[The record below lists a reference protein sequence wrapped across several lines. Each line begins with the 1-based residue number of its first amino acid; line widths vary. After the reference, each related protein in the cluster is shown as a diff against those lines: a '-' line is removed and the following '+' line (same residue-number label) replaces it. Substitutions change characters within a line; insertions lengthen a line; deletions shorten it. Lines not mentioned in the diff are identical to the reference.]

1 MDRGA
6 KMYGIINYEVFLL
19 TGILLNLIP
28 GADTMYIVGRSISQ
42 GRKAGVYSVF
52 GIISG
57 SLVHTLLVAFGLS
70 IILTKSVLLFN
81 TIKIAGVIYL
91 VYLGIRMLIDKTN
104 VNFDVATS
112 SKLNIRKIYVQGLLT
127 SLTNPKVSLFFIAFL
142 PQFIDTKASGPIPF
156 IILGLTFT
164 ITGLLW
170 CLFIAYFSSY
180 VTKKLRGNQKVGTVL
195 NKITGIIFIGM
206 GLKLL
211 QTKAPQ

>member
-1 MDRGA
+1 
-6 KMYGIINYEVFLL
+6 MYGIINYEVFLI

-52 GIISG
+52 GIITG

-70 IILTKSVLLFN
+70 IILTKSIILFN
-81 TIKIAGVIYL
+81 AIKIIGVIYL
-91 VYLGIRMLIDKTN
+91 VYLGIRMIVDKTN
-104 VNFDVATS
+104 VNFQANVS

-127 SLTNPKVSLFFIAFL
+127 SLTNPKVALFFIAFL
-142 PQFIDTKASGPIPF
+142 PQFINTKASSPISF

-164 ITGLLW
+164 VTGLLW

-180 VTKKLRGNQKVGTVL
+180 VTKKLRGNEKIGMVL
-195 NKITGIIFIGM
+195 NKITGMIFIGM

-211 QTKAPQ
+211 QAKAPQ

>member
-1 MDRGA
+1 
-6 KMYGIINYEVFLL
+6 MYGIINYEVFLL

-28 GADTMYIVGRSISQ
+28 GADTMYIVGRSVSQ

-52 GIISG
+52 GIITG

-70 IILTKSVLLFN
+70 IILTKSAVLFN
-81 TIKIAGVIYL
+81 TIKVIGVIYL
-91 VYLGIRMLIDKTN
+91 VYLGIKMILDKTN
-104 VNFDVATS
+104 IAFQAPSN
-112 SKLNIRKIYVQGLLT
+112 KLNIRKIYLQGLLT

-156 IILGLTFT
+156 IILGITFT
-164 ITGLLW
+164 VTGLLW
-170 CLFIAYFSSY
+170 CLFVAYFSSY
-180 VTKKLRGNQKVGTVL
+180 VTKKLRGNQKVGMIL
-195 NKITGIIFIGM
+195 NKVTGLIFIGM

>member
-1 MDRGA
+1 
-6 KMYGIINYEVFLL
+6 MYGIINYEVFLL

-52 GIISG
+52 GIITG

-70 IILTKSVLLFN
+70 IILTKSIVLFN
-81 TIKIAGVIYL
+81 TIKVIGVIYL
-91 VYLGIRMLIDKTN
+91 VYLGIKMILDKTN
-104 VNFDVATS
+104 VAFQAS
-112 SKLNIRKIYVQGLLT
+112 SNKLNIRKIYLQGLLT

-142 PQFIDTKASGPIPF
+142 PQFIDTKASGPMPF
-156 IILGLTFT
+156 IILGITFT
-164 ITGLLW
+164 VTGLLW
-170 CLFIAYFSSY
+170 CLFVAYFSSY
-180 VTKKLRGNQKVGTVL
+180 VTKKLRGNRKVGMIL
-195 NKITGIIFIGM
+195 NKVTGMIFIGM

>member
-1 MDRGA
+1 
-6 KMYGIINYEVFLL
+6 MYGIINYEVFLL

-52 GIISG
+52 GIITG

-70 IILTKSVLLFN
+70 IILTKSIVLFN
-81 TIKIAGVIYL
+81 IIKVIGVIYL
-91 VYLGIRMLIDKTN
+91 VYLGIKMILDKTN
-104 VNFDVATS
+104 VAFQAS
-112 SKLNIRKIYVQGLLT
+112 SNKLNIRKIYIQGLLT

-142 PQFIDTKASGPIPF
+142 PQFIDTKASGPMPF

-164 ITGLLW
+164 VTGLLW
-170 CLFIAYFSSY
+170 CLFVAYFSSY
-180 VTKKLRGNQKVGTVL
+180 VTKKLRGNQKIGMIL
-195 NKITGIIFIGM
+195 NKITGLIFIGM

>member
-1 MDRGA
+1 
-6 KMYGIINYEVFLL
+6 MYGIINYEVFLL

-52 GIISG
+52 GIITG

-70 IILTKSVLLFN
+70 IILTKSIVLFN
-81 TIKIAGVIYL
+81 TIKVIGVIYL
-91 VYLGIRMLIDKTN
+91 VYLGIKMILDKTN
-104 VNFDVATS
+104 IAFQAS
-112 SKLNIRKIYVQGLLT
+112 SNKLNIRKIYVQGLLT

-142 PQFIDTKASGPIPF
+142 PQFIDTKASGPMPF

-164 ITGLLW
+164 VTGLLW
-170 CLFIAYFSSY
+170 CLFVAYFSSY
-180 VTKKLRGNQKVGTVL
+180 VTKKLRGNQKVGMIL
-195 NKITGIIFIGM
+195 NKITGLIFIGM

>member
-1 MDRGA
+1 
-6 KMYGIINYEVFLL
+6 MYGIINYEVFLL

-52 GIISG
+52 GIITG

-70 IILTKSVLLFN
+70 IILTKSIVLFN
-81 TIKIAGVIYL
+81 TIKVIGVIYL
-91 VYLGIRMLIDKTN
+91 VYLGIKMLLDKTN
-104 VNFDVATS
+104 VAFQAS
-112 SKLNIRKIYVQGLLT
+112 SNKLNIRKIYVQGLLT

-142 PQFIDTKASGPIPF
+142 PQFIDTKASGPMPF

-164 ITGLLW
+164 VTGLLW
-170 CLFIAYFSSY
+170 CLFVAYFSSY
-180 VTKKLRGNQKVGTVL
+180 VTKKLRGNQKVGMIL
-195 NKITGIIFIGM
+195 NKITGLIFIGM

>member
-1 MDRGA
+1 
-6 KMYGIINYEVFLL
+6 MYGIINYEVFLL

-52 GIISG
+52 GIITG

-70 IILTKSVLLFN
+70 IILTKSIVLFN
-81 TIKIAGVIYL
+81 TIKVIGVIYL
-91 VYLGIRMLIDKTN
+91 VYLGIKMILDKTN
-104 VNFDVATS
+104 VAFQAS
-112 SKLNIRKIYVQGLLT
+112 SNKLNIRKIYLQGLLT

-142 PQFIDTKASGPIPF
+142 PQFIDTKASGPMPF
-156 IILGLTFT
+156 IILGITFT
-164 ITGLLW
+164 VTGLLW
-170 CLFIAYFSSY
+170 CLFVAYFSSY
-180 VTKKLRGNQKVGTVL
+180 VTKKLRGNQKVGMIL
-195 NKITGIIFIGM
+195 NKVTGMIFIGM

>member
-1 MDRGA
+1 
-6 KMYGIINYEVFLL
+6 MYGIINYEVFLV

-52 GIISG
+52 GIITG

-70 IILTKSVLLFN
+70 IILTKSIILFN
-81 TIKIAGVIYL
+81 TIKIIGVIYL
-91 VYLGIRMLIDKTN
+91 VYLGIRMMIDKTN
-104 VNFDVATS
+104 VNFQAS
-112 SKLNIRKIYVQGLLT
+112 APNKLNLRKIYVQGLLT
-127 SLTNPKVSLFFIAFL
+127 SITNPKVALFFIAFL
-142 PQFIDTKASGPIPF
+142 PQFIDTKVSSPVSF

-164 ITGLLW
+164 ITGLFW
-170 CLFIAYFSSY
+170 CLFIAYFSSH
-180 VTKKLRGNQKVGTVL
+180 VTKKLRGNEKVGMVL

-211 QTKAPQ
+211 QAKAPQ

>member
-1 MDRGA
+1 
-6 KMYGIINYEVFLL
+6 MYGIINYEVFLL

-52 GIISG
+52 GIITG
-57 SLVHTLLVAFGLS
+57 SLVHTLFVAFGLS
-70 IILTKSVLLFN
+70 IILTKSVVLFN
-81 TIKIAGVIYL
+81 ITKIIGVIYL
-91 VYLGIRMLIDKTN
+91 VYLGIKMVLDKTN
-104 VNFDVATS
+104 VDFQAS
-112 SKLNIRKIYVQGLLT
+112 SNKLNIRKIYIQGLLT

-142 PQFIDTKASGPIPF
+142 PQFIDTKASSPIPF

-164 ITGLLW
+164 ATGLLW
-170 CLFIAYFSSY
+170 CLFVAYFSSY
-180 VTKKLRGNQKVGTVL
+180 VTKKLRGNQKVGMIL
-195 NKITGIIFIGM
+195 NKVTGMIFIGM

>member
-1 MDRGA
+1 
-6 KMYGIINYEVFLL
+6 MYGIINYEVFLL

-42 GRKAGVYSVF
+42 GRKAGMYSVF
-52 GIISG
+52 GIITG

-70 IILTKSVLLFN
+70 IILTKSIVLFN
-81 TIKIAGVIYL
+81 TIKVIGVIYL
-91 VYLGIRMLIDKTN
+91 VYLGIKMILDKTN
-104 VNFDVATS
+104 VAFQVS
-112 SKLNIRKIYVQGLLT
+112 SNKLNIRKIYIQGLLT

-142 PQFIDTKASGPIPF
+142 PQFIDTKASGPMPF

-164 ITGLLW
+164 VTGLLW
-170 CLFIAYFSSY
+170 CLFVAYFSSY
-180 VTKKLRGNQKVGTVL
+180 VTKKLRGNQKVGMIL
-195 NKITGIIFIGM
+195 NKITGLIFIGM

>member
-1 MDRGA
+1 
-6 KMYGIINYEVFLL
+6 MYGIINYEVFLL

-42 GRKAGVYSVF
+42 GRKAGVYSVL
-52 GIISG
+52 GIITG

-81 TIKIAGVIYL
+81 TIKVIGVIYL
-91 VYLGIRMLIDKTN
+91 VYLGIKMILDKTN
-104 VNFDVATS
+104 VAFQDS
-112 SKLNIRKIYVQGLLT
+112 SNKLNIRKIYLQGLLT

-142 PQFIDTKASGPIPF
+142 PQFIDTKASGPVPF

-164 ITGLLW
+164 VTGLLW
-170 CLFIAYFSSY
+170 CLFVAYFSSY
-180 VTKKLRGNQKVGTVL
+180 VTKKLRGNQKIGMIL
-195 NKITGIIFIGM
+195 NKVTGMIFIGM

-211 QTKAPQ
+211 QTKPPQ

>member
-1 MDRGA
+1 
-6 KMYGIINYEVFLL
+6 MYGIINYEVFLL

-52 GIISG
+52 GIITG

-70 IILTKSVLLFN
+70 IILTKSIVLFN
-81 TIKIAGVIYL
+81 TIKVIGVIYL
-91 VYLGIRMLIDKTN
+91 VYLGIKMILDKTN
-104 VNFDVATS
+104 VAFQAS
-112 SKLNIRKIYVQGLLT
+112 SNKLNIRKIYVQGLLT

-142 PQFIDTKASGPIPF
+142 PQFIDTKASGPMPF

-164 ITGLLW
+164 VTGLLW
-170 CLFIAYFSSY
+170 CLFVAYFSSY
-180 VTKKLRGNQKVGTVL
+180 VTKKLRGNQKVGMIL
-195 NKITGIIFIGM
+195 NKITGLIFIGV

>member
-1 MDRGA
+1 
-6 KMYGIINYEVFLL
+6 MYGIINYEVFLL

-52 GIISG
+52 GIITG
-57 SLVHTLLVAFGLS
+57 SLVHTLFVAFGLS
-70 IILTKSVLLFN
+70 IILTKSVVLYN
-81 TIKIAGVIYL
+81 IIKIIGVIYL
-91 VYLGIRMLIDKTN
+91 VYLGIKMVLDKTN
-104 VNFDVATS
+104 VDFQAS
-112 SKLNIRKIYVQGLLT
+112 SNKLNIRKIYIQGLLT

-142 PQFIDTKASGPIPF
+142 PQFIDTKASSPIPF

-164 ITGLLW
+164 ATGLLW
-170 CLFIAYFSSY
+170 CLFVAYFSSY
-180 VTKKLRGNQKVGTVL
+180 VTKKLRGNQKVGMIL
-195 NKITGIIFIGM
+195 NKVTGMIFIGM

>member
-1 MDRGA
+1 
-6 KMYGIINYEVFLL
+6 MYGIINYEVFLI

-52 GIISG
+52 GIITG

-70 IILTKSVLLFN
+70 IILTKSIILFN
-81 TIKIAGVIYL
+81 AIKIIGVIYL
-91 VYLGIRMLIDKTN
+91 VYLGIRMIIDKTN
-104 VNFDVATS
+104 VNFQANAP
-112 SKLNIRKIYVQGLLT
+112 SKLNIRKIYMQGLLT
-127 SLTNPKVSLFFIAFL
+127 SLTNPKVALFFIAFL
-142 PQFIDTKASGPIPF
+142 PQFIDTKASSPIPF

-180 VTKKLRGNQKVGTVL
+180 VTKKLRGNQKIGTVL

-211 QTKAPQ
+211 QAKAPQ

>member
-1 MDRGA
+1 
-6 KMYGIINYEVFLL
+6 MYGIINYEVFLI

-52 GIISG
+52 GIITG

-70 IILTKSVLLFN
+70 IILTKSIILFN
-81 TIKIAGVIYL
+81 AIKIIGVIYL
-91 VYLGIRMLIDKTN
+91 VYLGIRMIIDKTN
-104 VNFDVATS
+104 VNFQANAP
-112 SKLNIRKIYVQGLLT
+112 SKLNIRKIYMQGLLT
-127 SLTNPKVSLFFIAFL
+127 SLTNPKVALFFIAFL
-142 PQFIDTKASGPIPF
+142 PQFIDTKASSPIPF

-170 CLFIAYFSSY
+170 CLFISYFSSY
-180 VTKKLRGNQKVGTVL
+180 VTKKLRGNQKIGIVL

-211 QTKAPQ
+211 QAKAPQ

>member
-1 MDRGA
+1 
-6 KMYGIINYEVFLL
+6 MYGIINYEVFLL

-52 GIISG
+52 GIITG

-70 IILTKSVLLFN
+70 IILKKSIVLFN
-81 TIKIAGVIYL
+81 TIKVIGVIYL
-91 VYLGIRMLIDKTN
+91 VYLGIKMILDKTN
-104 VNFDVATS
+104 VAFQAS
-112 SKLNIRKIYVQGLLT
+112 SNKLNIRKIYIQGLLT

-142 PQFIDTKASGPIPF
+142 PQFIDTKASGPMPF

-164 ITGLLW
+164 VTGLLW
-170 CLFIAYFSSY
+170 CLFVAYFSSY
-180 VTKKLRGNQKVGTVL
+180 VTKKLRGNQKVGMIL
-195 NKITGIIFIGM
+195 NKITGLIFIGM

>member
-1 MDRGA
+1 
-6 KMYGIINYEVFLL
+6 MYGIINYEVFLL

-52 GIISG
+52 GIITG

-70 IILTKSVLLFN
+70 IILTKSIVLFN
-81 TIKIAGVIYL
+81 AIKVIGVIYL
-91 VYLGIRMLIDKTN
+91 VYLGIKMILDKTN
-104 VNFDVATS
+104 VAFQATS
-112 SKLNIRKIYVQGLLT
+112 NKLNIRKIYVQGLLT

-142 PQFIDTKASGPIPF
+142 PQFIDTKASGPMPF

-164 ITGLLW
+164 VTGLLW
-170 CLFIAYFSSY
+170 CLFVAYFSSY
-180 VTKKLRGNQKVGTVL
+180 VTKKLRGNQKVGMIL
-195 NKITGIIFIGM
+195 NKITGLIFIGM

>member
-1 MDRGA
+1 
-6 KMYGIINYEVFLL
+6 MYGIINYEVFLL

-42 GRKAGVYSVF
+42 GRKAGVYSVL
-52 GIISG
+52 GIITG

-70 IILTKSVLLFN
+70 IILTKSIVLFN
-81 TIKIAGVIYL
+81 TIKVIGVIYL
-91 VYLGIRMLIDKTN
+91 VYLGIKMILDKTN
-104 VNFDVATS
+104 VAFQATS
-112 SKLNIRKIYVQGLLT
+112 NKLNIRKIYVQGLLT

-142 PQFIDTKASGPIPF
+142 PQFIDTKASGPMPF

-164 ITGLLW
+164 VTGLLW
-170 CLFIAYFSSY
+170 CLFVAYFSSY
-180 VTKKLRGNQKVGTVL
+180 VTKKLRGNQKVGMIL
-195 NKITGIIFIGM
+195 NKITGLIFIGM

>member
-1 MDRGA
+1 
-6 KMYGIINYEVFLL
+6 MYGIINYEVFLL

-42 GRKAGVYSVF
+42 GRKAGVYSVL
-52 GIISG
+52 GIITG

-70 IILTKSVLLFN
+70 IILTKSIVLFN
-81 TIKIAGVIYL
+81 TIKVIGVIYL
-91 VYLGIRMLIDKTN
+91 VYLGIKMILDKTN
-104 VNFDVATS
+104 LAFQATS
-112 SKLNIRKIYVQGLLT
+112 NKLNIRKIYVQGLLT

-142 PQFIDTKASGPIPF
+142 PQFIDTKASGPMPF

-164 ITGLLW
+164 VTGLLW
-170 CLFIAYFSSY
+170 CLFVAYFSSY
-180 VTKKLRGNQKVGTVL
+180 VTKKLRGNQKVGMIL
-195 NKITGIIFIGM
+195 NKITGLIFIGM

>member
-1 MDRGA
+1 
-6 KMYGIINYEVFLL
+6 MYGIINYEVFLL

-52 GIISG
+52 GIITG

-70 IILTKSVLLFN
+70 IILTKSIVLFN
-81 TIKIAGVIYL
+81 IIKVIGVIYL
-91 VYLGIRMLIDKTN
+91 VYLGIKMILDKTN
-104 VNFDVATS
+104 VAFQAS
-112 SKLNIRKIYVQGLLT
+112 SNKLNIRKIYIQGLLT

-142 PQFIDTKASGPIPF
+142 PQFIDTKASGPMPF

-164 ITGLLW
+164 VTGLLW
-170 CLFIAYFSSY
+170 CLFVAYFSSY
-180 VTKKLRGNQKVGTVL
+180 VTTKLRGNQKVGMIL
-195 NKITGIIFIGM
+195 NKITGLIFIGM

>member
-1 MDRGA
+1 
-6 KMYGIINYEVFLL
+6 MYGIINYEVFLL

-52 GIISG
+52 GIITG

-70 IILTKSVLLFN
+70 IILTKSVVLFN
-81 TIKIAGVIYL
+81 TIKVIGVIYL
-91 VYLGIRMLIDKTN
+91 VYLGIKMILDKTN
-104 VNFDVATS
+104 IAFQAPSN
-112 SKLNIRKIYVQGLLT
+112 KLNVRKIYLQGLLT

-156 IILGLTFT
+156 IILGITFT
-164 ITGLLW
+164 VTGLLW
-170 CLFIAYFSSY
+170 CLFVAYFSSY
-180 VTKKLRGNQKVGTVL
+180 VTKKLRGNQKVGMIL
-195 NKITGIIFIGM
+195 NKVTGLIFIGM

>member
-1 MDRGA
+1 
-6 KMYGIINYEVFLL
+6 MYGIINYEVFLL

-42 GRKAGVYSVF
+42 GKKAGVYSVF
-52 GIISG
+52 GIITG

-70 IILTKSVLLFN
+70 IILTKSVVLFN
-81 TIKIAGVIYL
+81 TIKVIGVIYL
-91 VYLGIRMLIDKTN
+91 VYLGIKMILDKTN
-104 VNFDVATS
+104 VAFQAS
-112 SKLNIRKIYVQGLLT
+112 SNKLNIRKIYLQGLLT

-142 PQFIDTKASGPIPF
+142 PQFINTKASGPMPF

-164 ITGLLW
+164 VTGLLW

-180 VTKKLRGNQKVGTVL
+180 VTKKLRGNQKIGMIL
-195 NKITGIIFIGM
+195 NKITGLIFIGM
-206 GLKLL
+206 GIKLL